1 MNELMFYLELNS
13 MLKLHSVV
21 IEEGQVD
28 VEDEEE
34 IEEDVVEVEVEV
46 EVEVVEVEEEE
57 ATGVGNELNDP
68 ELIRKRATLG
78 KFFSAKNSI

>member
-1 MNELMFYLELNS
+1 MNELMFYLERNS
-13 MLKLHSVV
+13 MPKLHSVV

-46 EVEVVEVEEEE
+46 EVEVVEVEGEE
-57 ATGVGNELNDP
+57 ATGVGNELNDL

-78 KFFSAKNSI
+78 KIKCRKISI